1 VSVLD
6 ASAILALLN
15 REAGGV
21 KVAEHVDGAKVSAV
35 NAAEVASKLF
45 DVGLP
50 VSLARAA
57 ISALGIEVVDF
68 DQEQAW
74 AVARLRSATKELG
87 LSLGDRACLGLGL
100 ALGEVAVTADRSW
113 SNLSDFDV
121 LVIR

>member
-1 VSVLD
+1 
-6 ASAILALLN
+6 
-15 REAGGV
+15 
-21 KVAEHVDGAKVSAV
+21 
-35 NAAEVASKLF
+35 
-45 DVGLP
+45 
-50 VSLARAA
+50 
-57 ISALGIEVVDF
+57 LGIEVVDF

-87 LSLGDRACLGLGL
+87 LSLGDKACLGLSL